1 MKIEDLKVGDVFYA
15 KENESPSGFSG
26 PVIQRYEV
34 VFVNPTGHEVCVWID
49 GPPTGDKA
57 GQLKIIGSFRCAWK
71 TELDAWSYM
80 VDDLEAM
87 ARTASVRWRAC
98 MRKEGA
104 VPAFHVALSGD
115 AQEVK

>member
-1 MKIEDLKVGDVFYA
+1 MVPRSSTPMLEASREKQNRRGYEVSDRRCMTGVQLMKIEDLKVGDVFYA

-57 GQLKIIGSFRCAWK
+57 QDHRQFPLCMEDRIGR
-71 TELDAWSYM
+71 M
-80 VDDLEAM
+80 VLH
-87 ARTASVRWRAC
+87 
-98 MRKEGA
+98 G
-104 VPAFHVALSGD
+104 G
-115 AQEVK
+115 